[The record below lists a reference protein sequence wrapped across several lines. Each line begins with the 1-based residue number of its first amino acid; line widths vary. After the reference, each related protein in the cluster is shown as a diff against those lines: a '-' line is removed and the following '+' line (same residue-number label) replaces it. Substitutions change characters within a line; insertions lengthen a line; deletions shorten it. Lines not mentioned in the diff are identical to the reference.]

1 MARSLSPALRRRI
14 IDFDP
19 AAPTSVSITDFCAA
33 NNISRKTYYTIKDRY
48 TQQGHAAL
56 YPHSSAPHNPA
67 TRYGHKTRLLVLT
80 IRDRLANQG
89 WDNGP
94 QSIYYDMLDDPDI
107 TPPIPSPA
115 TIARILRAAGV
126 VDNNPRKR
134 PRSALIRFSRPYA
147 MQLWQLDAFSYRLAG
162 GGTITIYH
170 VVDDATRYDVGT
182 YCAADSENSTDA
194 CRCLARAFDTYGVP
208 QQLLTDNGTAFN
220 QSRRGRVTIVQRFAA
235 DRGCQAIAGR
245 VDHPQTQG
253 KTERCHQTLQRFLD
267 AHQPRSLAQARRWVE
282 DFRDRYNRK
291 RRHQSLHGA
300 TPQQAWDSLEHHP
313 STGKPVPLDDI
324 PTTSTTT
331 TAASQA
337 ADTTADANPEQ
348 HPTLV
353 RLQRSAKTRINF
365 PNYRVTVPQK
375 VCGKEYYL
383 VHAEHEYALF
393 DGDDGQLMLRIA
405 LPLTVP
411 GVRPGK
417 TVPLWK
423 VQGAW
428 LRDAPR
434 SWEQRRQQ
442 WLRQHNL

>member
-1 MARSLSPALRRRI
+1 
-14 IDFDP
+14 
-19 AAPTSVSITDFCAA
+19 
-33 NNISRKTYYTIKDRY
+33 
-48 TQQGHAAL
+48 
-56 YPHSSAPHNPA
+56 
-67 TRYGHKTRLLVLT
+67 
-80 IRDRLANQG
+80 
-89 WDNGP
+89 
-94 QSIYYDMLDDPDI
+94 MLDDPDI

-115 TIARILRAAGV
+115 TIARILCAAGV

-253 KTERCHQTLQRFLD
+253 KTERCHQTLKRFLD

-282 DFRDRYNRK
+282 DFRYRYNHK
-291 RRHQSLHGA
+291 RRHQSLNGT

-313 STGKPVPLDDI
+313 STGKPIPLDDL
-324 PTTSTTT
+324 PTDTSTATGVKRRVFVNAQRHRFCT
-331 TAASQA
+331 R
-337 ADTTADANPEQ
+337 
-348 HPTLV
+348 PTKN
-353 RLQRSAKTRINF
+353 KTQ
-365 PNYRVTVPQK
+365 PTY
-375 VCGKEYYL
+375 
-383 VHAEHEYALF
+383 
-393 DGDDGQLMLRIA
+393 
-405 LPLTVP
+405 
-411 GVRPGK
+411 RPGPEGLSRK
-417 TVPLWK
+417 HAHPPLA
-423 VQGAW
+423 V
-428 LRDAPR
+428 LAPSLTDISCSDHHLSMMHQPIHTR
-434 SWEQRRQQ
+434 CGRR
-442 WLRQHNL
+442 RGHNLIKLRRTGDSSTTLKTSSQKHAGVMRYSPSAALSLIDQHTTISGSPAVMLIPVSQSWLEIVTSTRLRSNKLFTILDRQPLCLSTRNHRSLLMGDTDAFSPPRMAPQPQGFW

>member
-1 MARSLSPALRRRI
+1 MSK
-14 IDFDP
+14 F
-19 AAPTSVSITDFCAA
+19 AP
-33 NNISRKTYYTIKDRY
+33 
-48 TQQGHAAL
+48 
-56 YPHSSAPHNPA
+56 
-67 TRYGHKTRLLVLT
+67 
-80 IRDRLANQG
+80 
-89 WDNGP
+89 
-94 QSIYYDMLDDPDI
+94 
-107 TPPIPSPA
+107 PP
-115 TIARILRAAGV
+115 LQV
-126 VDNNPRKR
+126 H
-134 PRSALIRFSRPYA
+134 
-147 MQLWQLDAFSYRLAG
+147 
-162 GGTITIYH
+162 TIYNLSWYK
-170 VVDDATRYDVGT
+170 VF
-182 YCAADSENSTDA
+182 
-194 CRCLARAFDTYGVP
+194 L
-208 QQLLTDNGTAFN
+208 QQCHLL
-220 QSRRGRVTIVQRFAA
+220 QI
-235 DRGCQAIAGR
+235 
-245 VDHPQTQG
+245 
-253 KTERCHQTLQRFLD
+253 L
-267 AHQPRSLAQARRWVE
+267 WVE

-324 PTTSTTT
+324 PTT

-337 ADTTADANPEQ
+337 AGTTADANPEQ
-348 HPTLV
+348 HPKLV

-365 PNYRVTVPQK
+365 PNYQVTVPQK
-375 VCGKEYYL
+375 ICGKEYYL
-383 VHAEHEYALF
+383 VHTEHEYALF

>member
-48 TQQGHAAL
+48 TQEGHAAL

-67 TRYGHKTRLLVLT
+67 TYYGHKTRLLVLT

-220 QSRRGRVTIVQRFAA
+220 QSRRGRV
-235 DRGCQAIAGR
+235 
-245 VDHPQTQG
+245 
-253 KTERCHQTLQRFLD
+253 
-267 AHQPRSLAQARRWVE
+267 
-282 DFRDRYNRK
+282 
-291 RRHQSLHGA
+291 
-300 TPQQAWDSLEHHP
+300 
-313 STGKPVPLDDI
+313 
-324 PTTSTTT
+324 
-331 TAASQA
+331 
-337 ADTTADANPEQ
+337 
-348 HPTLV
+348 
-353 RLQRSAKTRINF
+353 
-365 PNYRVTVPQK
+365 
-375 VCGKEYYL
+375 
-383 VHAEHEYALF
+383 
-393 DGDDGQLMLRIA
+393 
-405 LPLTVP
+405 
-411 GVRPGK
+411 
-417 TVPLWK
+417 
-423 VQGAW
+423 
-428 LRDAPR
+428 
-434 SWEQRRQQ
+434 
-442 WLRQHNL
+442 